1 MPRTP
6 RALGAALLSAALLT
20 SLTACGEDDGS
31 AGTATSGSSSEASS
45 TASSGAASSSAPAD
59 DAKVIDIAIKDG
71 DVSPSGDRI
80 EVKRG
85 QTVELKVTADSEGE
99 IHVHSDPEQELAYKE
114 GEQTFSL
121 AIERP
126 GVVAVE
132 DHALDKVIVQ
142 LEVR

>member
-1 MPRTP
+1 MIRIP
-6 RALGAALLSAALLT
+6 RAVGAALVSAALLT
-20 SLTACGEDDGS
+20 ILTACGEEADD
-31 AGTATSGSSSEASS
+31 TATSGSSSSTSS
-45 TASSGAASSSAPAD
+45 DAPGTSGSSAPAG

-114 GEQTFSL
+114 GEQTFSF
-121 AIERP
+121 AIDRP